1 MDKIKLWI
9 NKHLYIVVLIVIV
22 GVLGMCSP
30 DDHIEYGELEAVRH
44 TQYME
49 GKK

>member
-1 MDKIKLWI
+1 
-9 NKHLYIVVLIVIV
+9 
-22 GVLGMCSP
+22 MCSP